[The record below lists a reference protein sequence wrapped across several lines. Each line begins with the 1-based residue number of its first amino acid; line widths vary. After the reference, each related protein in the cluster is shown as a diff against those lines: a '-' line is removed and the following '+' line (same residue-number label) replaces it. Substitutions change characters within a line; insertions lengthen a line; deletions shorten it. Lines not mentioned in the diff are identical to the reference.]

1 MAHLSK
7 YLSIWE
13 CQKRVILYIYIYLC
27 VYVFNINV
35 NISALSFV
43 GIFEYIQDIS
53 SGPHAS
59 WHSSTFLQCP
69 IGPWAVHSDLFTMC
83 SIWPPVVAGGV
94 DLLRRGPGADDGL
107 LWFSGWFH
115 ATGSCTSEWPS
126 EGFEECWFDRL
137 INHPEDA
144 NCSLIISL
152 VHWINGK
159 CLLFVAKAIP
169 VPLRDWWQR
178 LVYVLHHHDTNRL
191 VLSCSLSELYL
202 LLYFCCPAATGTSDL
217 ENLVIPSQT
226 MHVAASILEALFNIL
241 TGVFVVTRHKLA
253 RLVIPD
259 WCFVEGTLYWLT
271 MLSMSLC
278 RTDQNQPKE
287 PQNRRMTPSDQQPSS
302 GPPFLSLDW
311 NAKGGIIWPHVAWC
325 RIISP
330 APLIALIKGRSRSSP
345 LFSGI
350 VLINMSKS
358 LAAPQER
365 AVAASLPDREE
376 LINED
381 PGQTWGNHSDMAK
394 PYQTNVNA
402 QNHSSEYSNEYSM
415 YRIRWIRL
423 QTRKKVRHDSEY
435 HCSRY

>member
-1 MAHLSK
+1 M
-7 YLSIWE
+7 YSI
-13 CQKRVILYIYIYLC
+13 
-27 VYVFNINV
+27 FNV
-35 NISALSFV
+35 NIPALSFV

-126 EGFEECWFDRL
+126 EGFEECWFDGL

-169 VPLRDWWQR
+169 VPLSDWWQR

-217 ENLVIPSQT
+217 ENLVIPSRT

-259 WCFVEGTLYWLT
+259 WCFVEGTCLYWLT

-278 RTDQNQPKE
+278 RTDQNQ
-287 PQNRRMTPSDQQPSS
+287 SD
-302 GPPFLSLDW
+302 DT
-311 NAKGGIIWPHVAWC
+311 K
-325 RIISP
+325 
-330 APLIALIKGRSRSSP
+330 RSATIFR
-345 LFSGI
+345 
-350 VLINMSKS
+350 
-358 LAAPQER
+358 
-365 AVAASLPDREE
+365 ASLFIAGLERKRWH
-376 LINED
+376 I
-381 PGQTWGNHSDMAK
+381 WHHMASCGMMSHHLPSFLNSLNK
-394 PYQTNVNA
+394 GEIPFFGPFFR
-402 QNHSSEYSNEYSM
+402 YSFD
-415 YRIRWIRL
+415 
-423 QTRKKVRHDSEY
+423 QHV
-435 HCSRY
+435 